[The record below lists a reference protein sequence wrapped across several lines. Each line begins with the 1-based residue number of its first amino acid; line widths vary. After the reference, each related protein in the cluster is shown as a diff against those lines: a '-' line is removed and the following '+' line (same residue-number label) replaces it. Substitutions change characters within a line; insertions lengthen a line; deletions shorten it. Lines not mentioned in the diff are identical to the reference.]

1 MDFWWL
7 LALAV
12 SLAMDC
18 FAGSL
23 GIGSSPLPTTTR
35 RVFRIAFHFGFFQF
49 FMACLGWLLGSTVV
63 NFISGFDHWIAFVLL
78 GWVGVRMIR
87 EGISGGEEEEVEQ
100 ADPSRGKTLI
110 MLSLATSMD
119 SLGVGLSLA
128 LLKINILTASVLIGL
143 VALLFSAVG
152 MLVGNKLSEKFGER
166 MEIAGGIVLLLIGL
180 RILITHLM
188 G

>member
-7 LALAV
+7 LVLAA

-18 FAGSL
+18 FAVSL
-23 GIGSSPLPTTTR
+23 GIGSSPLPTTFR

-49 FMACLGWLLGSTVV
+49 LMTCLGWLLGSTVV
-63 NFISGFDHWIAFVLL
+63 DIISGFDHWIAFLL
-78 GWVGVRMIR
+78 LAWVGMRMIR
-87 EGISGGEEEEVEQ
+87 EGFSSEEEEVNHE
-100 ADPSRGKTLI
+100 DPSRGKTLI

-119 SLGVGLSLA
+119 ALGVGLSMA
-128 LLKINILTASVLIGL
+128 LLKINILTSSLLIGL
-143 VALLFSAVG
+143 VTLLFSIVG

-180 RILITHLM
+180 RILVTHLI

>member
-7 LALAV
+7 LVLAV

-18 FAGSL
+18 FAVSL
-23 GIGSSPLPTTTR
+23 GIGSSPLPTTFR

-49 FMACLGWLLGSTVV
+49 LLL
-63 NFISGFDHWIAFVLL
+63 A
-78 GWVGVRMIR
+78 WVGVRMIR
-87 EGISGGEEEEVEQ
+87 EGFSGEDEEVNHE
-100 ADPSRGKTLI
+100 DPSRGKTLI

-119 SLGVGLSLA
+119 ALGVGLSMA
-128 LLKINILTASVLIGL
+128 LLKINILTSSLLIGL
-143 VALLFSAVG
+143 VTLLFSTVG

-180 RILITHLM
+180 RILVTHLI